1 MIAENLV
8 SDVIVPLR
16 TSDTGEEALGIMN
29 EFYVRH
35 LPIVNNEQLLG
46 LVSEEDILNMGVEEP
61 IGSYRLSLT
70 HPFVHL
76 RTHVYEIM
84 RLLAEYQLTVIPVV
98 GTDDRYV
105 GLVTMETL
113 LRYFAESG
121 AFREPG
127 SILVL
132 EMGRQDYSLAE
143 IARIIE
149 SENAVILSCF
159 VQTYADSARI
169 EVTLKIN
176 RQNIGPIVASFQ
188 RFDYQIKASF
198 NETDYQDALR
208 DRYDALMTYLNV

>member
-61 IGSYRLSLT
+61 IGSYKLSLT
-70 HPFVHL
+70 HPFVHAQ
-76 RTHVYEIM
+76 THVYEIM

-98 GTDDRYV
+98 GNDDRYV

-176 RQNIGPIVASFQ
+176 RQNIGPILASFQ
-188 RFDYQIKASF
+188 RFDYQVKASF